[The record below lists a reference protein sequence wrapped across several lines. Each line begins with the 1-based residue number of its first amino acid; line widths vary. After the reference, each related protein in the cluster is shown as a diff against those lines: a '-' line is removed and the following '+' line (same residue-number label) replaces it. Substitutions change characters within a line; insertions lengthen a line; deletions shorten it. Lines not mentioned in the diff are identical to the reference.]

1 MKILAVDDDAVSR
14 VVVQAMVTSLGHEC
28 VLAASG
34 CEAWSLLQESPV
46 DVVISDRVMPD
57 MDGLELCR
65 RIRDELDAGY
75 TYVVLASGL
84 HQPAQ
89 AREGMLAGADD
100 YLSKPLNRDELQLR
114 LIAAER
120 VSALHRRL
128 EGLNIELRTAA
139 RRDPLTGLSNRLQLQ
154 EDLASLA
161 DRVTRYGHRYSVAL
175 LDVDHF
181 KAFNDRY
188 GHPAGDAALRMV
200 GEVLSNTSRV
210 GDSCYRYGGEEFLC
224 VFPEQSVETAL
235 AALHRTRASIL
246 ERALPHSGNPEYGV
260 LTVSAGVAGLTPE
273 FPDTAAVLQRADQAL
288 YRAKANGRNAV
299 VAAEAAE
306 LPSPAV
312 TSPSAGS
319 P

>member
-1 MKILAVDDDAVSR
+1 VKILAVDDDAVSR

-28 VLAASG
+28 VLAANG
-34 CEAWSLLQESPV
+34 REAWALLQEDPV

-65 RIRDELDAGY
+65 RIRAELDGGY

-84 HQPAQ
+84 HEPAQ

-128 EGLNIELRTAA
+128 EGLNAELRTAA

-154 EDLASLA
+154 EDLATLA
-161 DRVTRYGHRYSVAL
+161 DRVARYGHRYSVAL

-181 KAFNDRY
+181 KAYNDLY

-200 GEVLSNTSRV
+200 GEVLAGTSRV

-224 VFPEQSVETAL
+224 IFPEQSVETAL
-235 AALHRTRASIL
+235 AALNRTRVSII
-246 ERALPHSGNPEYGV
+246 ERALPHGGNSAHDV
-260 LTVSAGVAGLTPE
+260 LTVSAGVAGLTPDA
-273 FPDTAAVLQRADQAL
+273 PDAAAVLQRADQAL
-288 YRAKANGRNAV
+288 YRAKALGRNIV
-299 VAAEAAE
+299 VSAEPAA
-306 LPSPAV
+306 
-312 TSPSAGS
+312 
-319 P
+319 

>member
-28 VLAASG
+28 ILAANG
-34 CEAWSLLQESPV
+34 REAWAVLQGTPV

-65 RIRDELDAGY
+65 RIREELTEAY

-84 HQPAQ
+84 HEPAR

-120 VSALHRRL
+120 VSGLHRRL
-128 EGLNIELRTAA
+128 EALNAELRATA
-139 RRDPLTGLSNRLQLQ
+139 RRDPLTGLSNRRRLE
-154 EDLASLA
+154 EDLAALA
-161 DRVTRYGHRYSVAL
+161 DRVERYGYRYSVAL

-181 KAFNDRY
+181 KAYNDLY
-188 GHPAGDAALRMV
+188 GHPAGD
-200 GEVLSNTSRV
+200 EVLRTVATVLADNSRV

-224 VFPEQSVETAL
+224 VFPEQPADRAL
-235 AALHRTRASIL
+235 AAVNRARAAVQALAVPHGGSPEHGIL
-246 ERALPHSGNPEYGV
+246 TLSG
-260 LTVSAGVAGLTPE
+260 GVAEVVPGAA
-273 FPDTAAVLQRADQAL
+273 DTAAALQRADEAL
-288 YRAKANGRNAV
+288 YRAKAAGRNTV
-299 VAAEAAE
+299 LAAD
-306 LPSPAV
+306 
-312 TSPSAGS
+312 
-319 P
+319 